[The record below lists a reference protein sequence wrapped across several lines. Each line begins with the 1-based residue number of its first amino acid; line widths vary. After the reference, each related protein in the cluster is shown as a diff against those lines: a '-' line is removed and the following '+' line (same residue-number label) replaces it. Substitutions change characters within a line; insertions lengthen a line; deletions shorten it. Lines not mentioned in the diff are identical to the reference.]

1 MLDIYHSYLGLVA
14 LSVMKEPGLKPV
26 DSALCISVQQRE
38 QIKKLRDD
46 ALVPT
51 KLYWKNGF
59 CFSIRE
65 DDPKFEEK
73 MASSEGPPAVSNN
86 NIAGI
91 SKAVSEIKI

>member
-1 MLDIYHSYLGLVA
+1 MPDIYHSYLGLVA

-38 QIKKLRDD
+38 HIKKLRDN
-46 ALVPT
+46 ALVLT

-65 DDPKFEEK
+65 DDPEFEEK
-73 MASSEGPPAVSNN
+73 IASSEEPPAGLDN
-86 NIAGI
+86 NIAVI
-91 SKAVSEIKI
+91 SKAVSEIKM